1 MKIKYKPEYEKE
13 DIFTKIMF
21 ISTIIFYVFLIIS
34 VSIFVHNCVAEE
46 QKEEPITETT
56 IESTV
61 PGTTIIF
68 ELAMPE
74 TEPETEVITEEIGII
89 PETESETVAETEL
102 LATEVTEEKAAAPVE
117 DPVLYFDVPLSKDLQ
132 NHIFTLCETYGVDPA
147 IVVAMI
153 ERESGFRPAVK
164 GDNRRSYG
172 LMQIQLRYHKERM
185 KKLGVTDL
193 LNPYHNVA
201 VGIDL
206 LGELSD
212 RGKSLEWVL
221 MAYNGGYGYAD
232 RNISAGTISNYA
244 KAVIAR
250 SKELKKGMI

>member
-1 MKIKYKPEYEKE
+1 MKIKYKPEYSKE

-21 ISTIIFYVFLIIS
+21 ISTIIFYIFIIIS
-34 VSIFVHNCVAEE
+34 MSIFVHNCVAEE
-46 QKEEPITETT
+46 QKEEPNTETT

-61 PGTTIIF
+61 P
-68 ELAMPE
+68 E
-74 TEPETEVITEEIGII
+74 TEPEITTDPETELITEEIETI
-89 PETESETVAETEL
+89 PETESKTVAETEL
-102 LATEVTEEKAAAPVE
+102 LVTEVTEEKAAAPVE
-117 DPVLYFDVPLSKDLQ
+117 DPVLYFDVPLEKDLQ
-132 NHIFTLCETYGVDPA
+132 SHIFKLCETYGVDPA

-164 GDNRRSYG
+164 GDNGRSYG

-185 KKLGVTDL
+185 KKIGVTDL

-244 KAVIAR
+244 KSIMAR